1 VTAHSICIVTP
12 GYIASTPRVVREAD
26 ALHDAG
32 YQVSVVSTQ
41 GDLESIRAHDELV
54 TGDKPWRWIPVRW
67 SRNRP
72 DEATLFYRSS
82 LRFSFA
88 RRLPAPCWRVHG
100 VAETAESRLYLTLAR
115 VAAREASD
123 LYIGHYPGGLAAA
136 ARAAFGRGALIGYD
150 AEDLHTEEQPDTAAG
165 RATRARVEFIE
176 RKYLRRCA
184 HRTAASPGI
193 AAGLARRY
201 GLPSPVVIFNAY
213 PFSDRDRCDGV
224 VKDRAG
230 NRLSLYWF
238 SQTIGP
244 DRGLQD
250 AVRAVGLLG
259 DGVELHVR
267 GTIAADFRRDL
278 ERYAAEC
285 GARPRVYLH
294 DPVPPG
300 ELLSRALE
308 HDVGLALEQPVTQN
322 KALAASN
329 KLFLY
334 FLAGLAVA
342 ASDVPG
348 QRTILNESEG
358 AGFLYPPGDASALA
372 RGLDAWRA
380 NAAALRDAK
389 RAALDAARARWNWE
403 IESRKLTAAVSMAL
417 GRSPAVGA
425 SA

>member
-1 VTAHSICIVTP
+1 MAHSICIVTP

-26 ALHDAG
+26 ALHAAG
-32 YQVSVVSTQ
+32 YRVAVVSTQ

-54 TGDKPWRWIPVRW
+54 TGDKPWRWVPARW

-72 DEATLFYRSS
+72 DEAALFYSSS

-115 VAAREASD
+115 LAAREAAD

-150 AEDLHTEEQPDTAAG
+150 AEDLHTEEQPDTATG

-176 RKYLRRCA
+176 RKYLPACA

-193 AAGLARRY
+193 AAGLAKRY
-201 GLPSPVVIFNAY
+201 GLPSPVVVFNTY
-213 PFSDRDRCDGV
+213 PFGDRARCDGL

-230 NRLSLYWF
+230 RDLSLYWF

-244 DRGLQD
+244 DRGLED
-250 AVRAVGLLG
+250 AIRAVGLLG
-259 DGVELHVR
+259 EGVELHVR
-267 GTIAADFRRDL
+267 GAIADAYRRDL
-278 ERYAAEC
+278 ERCAAEC
-285 GARPRVYLH
+285 GATARFHIH

-308 HDVGLALEQPVTQN
+308 HDVGLALERPVTPN
-322 KALAASN
+322 KALCTSN

-334 FLAGLAVA
+334 LLAGLAVA
-342 ASDVPG
+342 ATDVPG
-348 QRTILNESEG
+348 QRAILNESEG

-372 RGLDAWRA
+372 RGIDTWRA
-380 NAAALRDAK
+380 DMAALRDAK
-389 RAALDAARARWNWE
+389 TAALEAARSRWNWE
-403 IESRKLTAAVSMAL
+403 MESRKLIAAVSMAL
-417 GRSPAVGA
+417 GRSPAMGA